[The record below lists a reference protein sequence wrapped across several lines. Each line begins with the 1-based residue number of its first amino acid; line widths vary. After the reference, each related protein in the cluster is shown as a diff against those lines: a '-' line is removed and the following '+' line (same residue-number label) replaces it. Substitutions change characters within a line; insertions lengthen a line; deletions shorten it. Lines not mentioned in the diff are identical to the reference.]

1 MGCHSVASLKV
12 YPRYIPDYCSCELG
26 FIKSREFLY
35 CQISK
40 HTGDALQWQDCDVSG
55 EVVWPG
61 VHWQCGQQRRNFP
74 VQTPYI
80 PAPIW
85 TRRFRNIK
93 KSCDA
98 TAKIGPRHT
107 HARTHARARAHTHA
121 HTRTIRDS
129 LERDL
134 SPSQE
139 DATNATQQT
148 QDTEIH
154 ALNEIGTHDPSNKRP

>member
-61 VHWQCGQQRRNFP
+61 FHWQCGQQRRNFP

-98 TAKIGPRHT
+98 TSKIGPRHT
-107 HARTHARARAHTHA
+107 HARTHARARAHTCT
-121 HTRTIRDS
+121 HTHNTGLPWMGLNPVARGRYQRNS
-129 LERDL
+129 
-134 SPSQE
+134 
-139 DATNATQQT
+139 TNTR
-148 QDTEIH
+148 H
-154 ALNEIGTHDPSNKRP
+154 RNPCP